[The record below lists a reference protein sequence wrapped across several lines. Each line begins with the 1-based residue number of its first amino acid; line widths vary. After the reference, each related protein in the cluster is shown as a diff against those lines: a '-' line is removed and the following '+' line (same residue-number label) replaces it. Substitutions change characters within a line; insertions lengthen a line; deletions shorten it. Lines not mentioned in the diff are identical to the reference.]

1 MSRRAIVY
9 FDFMCS
15 NSWRLA
21 ELIEMT
27 AEDSELR
34 YDWRHFSIYQY
45 DHDQRVSR
53 NGTGNGQPHWQLWNQ
68 KIEEGDGSGCK
79 GLLPFLA
86 SAAAR
91 RQGEEAHRRFRL
103 GLLRAAHLEYRPLER
118 STIFAVAVDSDL
130 HVPSFQEDLRDPE
143 SRTVLAQEHTGAV
156 HADVVSTPTIV
167 FPGSHTAHLR
177 LQQLPLD
184 AAEAVNLLADT
195 RRMLERYPFLHTLTR
210 PATKGN

>member
-1 MSRRAIVY
+1 MY
-9 FDFMCS
+9 FDYMCS
-15 NSWRLA
+15 YSWRLA

-34 YDWRHFSIYQY
+34 FDWRHFSIYQF
-45 DHDQRVSR
+45 DHDQRSVNGAGG
-53 NGTGNGQPHWQLWNQ
+53 NGTPHWQLWNQ
-68 KIEEGDGSGCK
+68 RIEEGDGSGCK

-91 RQGEEAHRRFRL
+91 RQGDEAYRRFRL
-103 GLLRAAHLEYRPLER
+103 ALLRAGHLEYRLLAH
-118 STIFAVAVDSDL
+118 STIVAVAVEAEL
-130 HVPSFQEDLRDPE
+130 HMPSFLEDLSNPE
-143 SRTVLAQEHTGAV
+143 SRTVLAQEHTSAV
-156 HADVVSTPTIV
+156 QADVVSTPTIV

-184 AAEAVNLLADT
+184 AAEAVNLLVDT